1 MGLDSRLRSAARRVP
16 RNNVFHSCARATV
29 APNWLADSYVTAY
42 DTMLHL
48 ALLIVIVVEA
58 RISFGGLSLGVFDFG
73 GSTLASP
80 SHGAS
85 VRGK

>member
-1 MGLDSRLRSAARRVP
+1 MDSMLCSAARRVP
-16 RNNVFHSCARATV
+16 RNNVFHFCARAIV
-29 APNWLADSYVTAY
+29 APNWLADSYVIAY

-48 ALLIVIVVEA
+48 ALLMAVVVEA